1 MLPTCQRN
9 KIKSACPK
17 CSTRNPCRALP
28 QSSLSIWALTL
39 LRYLARQGEH
49 EVLMISVDSHRKAT
63 YIPASGFTC
72 GLLLGPQRISADGK
86 DQEGTLI
93 ILGFSILEVQAVQ
106 KVRKP
111 RRSQLC
117 GLAVVVKCHHSCSET
132 RCEEPQC
139 SETTPGSG
147 TAQTRSNPQKK
158 VIRLPIC
165 QWGTRDVLYKA
176 MLLPMLP
183 GGMEPA
189 AASPAARD
197 KGKVEGK
204 CTSSI

>member
-1 MLPTCQRN
+1 M
-9 KIKSACPK
+9 S
-17 CSTRNPCRALP
+17 
-28 QSSLSIWALTL
+28 L

-49 EVLMISVDSHRKAT
+49 EVLMISVDSLRKAT

-93 ILGFSILEVQAVQ
+93 ILGFNNLEVQAVQ

-111 RRSQLC
+111 RRCQLC
-117 GLAVVVKCHHSCSET
+117 GLAVVVKCHHPCSET

-139 SETTPGSG
+139 SETAPGSG

-158 VIRLPIC
+158 VIRLCGGGYQFVSERPGMC
-165 QWGTRDVLYKA
+165 CTKQCCCLCCLEGWSLLLQALLQETRGKFRESA
-176 MLLPMLP
+176 LPVY
-183 GGMEPA
+183 
-189 AASPAARD
+189 R
-197 KGKVEGK
+197 
-204 CTSSI
+204 